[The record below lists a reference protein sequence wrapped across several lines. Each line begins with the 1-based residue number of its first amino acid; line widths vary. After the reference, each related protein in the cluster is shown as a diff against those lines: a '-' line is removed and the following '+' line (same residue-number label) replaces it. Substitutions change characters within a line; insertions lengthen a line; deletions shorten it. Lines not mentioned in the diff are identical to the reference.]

1 MSILFGILLL
11 FLSGWLI
18 LKKLG
23 VKIQPIEML
32 AYSLLT
38 GVGLQSFWMLL
49 CDVINIQF
57 SQSLLSVFNLGFIVI
72 LADVDAV
79 KKFNY
84 EQWLK
89 EKAAALKQKFLQPD
103 LGSMLLFATF
113 AGLFYLIAVKGLYWP
128 TSEHDAIGTFDKLGI
143 WFALEGKI
151 HVSLYDVGL
160 QGAGGIYPP
169 LFPSA
174 IAYCYLYGGDN
185 PKIISLLF
193 YVATLTIFFFSLR
206 KYNTVFGAALFTLIL
221 GWAPEF
227 YSHAAL
233 LLSNLPAAAY
243 ITAASL
249 SLFIWWKEK
258 DQSYFTLSCVMI
270 ALSLWLRQDLIP
282 FAAAGGLIVLWFAI
296 KHKGWKQ
303 LLIYAASV
311 LIPFVTWSLYVKYSL
326 HLSAAERFG
335 AGSFITFA
343 KLKIAGAYLWAYF
356 GFGQQGDSPPGYFLY
371 GVAFILPV
379 VLIIANYKNI
389 TKDWLVIPAYF
400 LVSLALYTLIFLLI
414 DEQLQGATLQSLM
427 ESSFKRGLFCFMP
440 VLLFYAGASSISIK
454 IFSLLEDYRN
464 NRDVT
469 RSDLGQT

>member
-1 MSILFGILLL
+1 MSILFGLLLL
-11 FLSGWLI
+11 FVSGWLI

-23 VKIQPIEML
+23 VKIHPVEML

-38 GVGLQSFWMLL
+38 GIGLQSFWMLV
-49 CDVINIQF
+49 CDVFNIQF
-57 SQSLLSVFNLGFIVI
+57 SQSLLSVFNLGLIVI
-72 LADVDAV
+72 LSDFDAV

-89 EKAAALKQKFLQPD
+89 AKAEELKQQFLQPD
-103 LGSMLLFATF
+103 LGSMLLFATL

-143 WFALEGKI
+143 WFALEGRI

-193 YVATLTIFFFSLR
+193 YAATLTIFFCSLR
-206 KYNTVFGAALFTLIL
+206 RYISVFGAALFTLIL
-221 GWAPEF
+221 GWSPEF

-243 ITAASL
+243 ITGASL

-258 DQSYFTLSCVMI
+258 DQSYFTLSCIMI

-282 FAAAGGLIVLWFAI
+282 FAAAGGLIVLWSAI
-296 KHKGWKQ
+296 KNKGWKQ
-303 LLIYAASV
+303 VLIYGAAV
-311 LIPFVTWSLYVKYSL
+311 LVPFITWSLYVKYSL

-335 AGSFITFA
+335 AGSFITLT
-343 KLKIAGAYLWAYF
+343 KLKITGAYLWAYL

-371 GVAFILPV
+371 GVAFLLPV
-379 VLIIANYKNI
+379 LLIIANYKNLA
-389 TKDWLVIPAYF
+389 KDWLVIPVYF
-400 LVSLALYTLIFLLI
+400 LVSLVLYTLIFLLI
-414 DEQLQGATLQSLM
+414 DEKLQGATLQSLM
-427 ESSFKRGLFCFMP
+427 ESSFKRGLFCFIP
-440 VLLFYAGASSISIK
+440 VLLFYAAASSFSIR
-454 IFSLLEDYRN
+454 IFGLLEDYRN
-464 NRDVT
+464 NSETT